1 MLGKVNLTALLFRV
15 KVDDCLI
22 KRFDSTLTNLN
33 KFSKKSDSIESE
45 APFQSSTSLTSK
57 DVVLTQSKEVK
68 ILQKLLKIVKYLSVK
83 IEKDKLRN

>member
-1 MLGKVNLTALLFRV
+1 M
-15 KVDDCLI
+15 
-22 KRFDSTLTNLN
+22 N

-83 IEKDKLRN
+83 IEKDKLRNWKKKILNIEWKELARRIDYFLLLAFSH